1 MTTDRAIASARAL
14 STLAVLG
21 VLGVTACGRSAAKG
35 SGDPAAAFGLTE
47 TQRAR
52 IHVQPV
58 LAASFHP
65 TVDVSG
71 TVAFDGDHST
81 QVLAP
86 ISGPVSR
93 VLVEPGAQVEAGQPL
108 AYVASPD
115 FAAALATYR
124 KTQGAAV
131 NAVRIATRDS
141 ALYAHDAL
149 ARQDLEQAQ
158 TDAASAV
165 ADRDA
170 ALDQLRAIGAD
181 SVTLSAIQENRTVQI
196 PQGVIRA
203 PLPGVVVERLI
214 TPGQL
219 LQAGQTP
226 CFTVARLA
234 TMWVMANVFEQDLP
248 DVALG
253 DPADIQPTAGEKV
266 FHGRVDYVGALVNP
280 DTRATAVRI
289 LTDNPG
295 GGLKRDMYV
304 RITIHSRHAR
314 QGLLL
319 PVSAVLRDAENLP
332 FVFVTQADSS
342 FARRNVR
349 LGTRVGDQF
358 EVTGGVV
365 AGDRVITEGGLFL
378 QFAEN
383 Q

>member
-1 MTTDRAIASARAL
+1 MFTDRLLRPARPAALAAAALIA
-14 STLAVLG
+14 
-21 VLGVTACGRSAAKG
+21 ACGSRA
-35 SGDPAAAFGLTE
+35 PAADSRTAFGLTE

-52 IHVQPV
+52 IHLAPV
-58 LAASFHP
+58 TATSFRP
-65 TVDVSG
+65 SVEVSG

-81 QVLAP
+81 QVLAA

-93 VLVEPGAQVEAGQPL
+93 ILVEPGAQVEAGQPL
-108 AYVASPD
+108 AYVSSPD
-115 FAAALATYR
+115 FSADLAQYR
-124 KTQGAAV
+124 KAQVAAV
-131 NAVRIATRDS
+131 NLTRIAARDS
-141 ALYAHDAL
+141 ALFANDAL

-170 ALDQLRAIGAD
+170 ALDQMRAIGMD
-181 SVTLSAIQENRTVQI
+181 SAGIAAIRENRTASI

-203 PLPGVVVERLI
+203 PLAGEVVERLI

-226 CFTVARLA
+226 CFTVARLS

-253 DPADIQPTAGEKV
+253 DPAEIQPTGGGRT
-266 FHGRVDYVGALVNP
+266 FPGRVDYIGALVDPN
-280 DTRATAVRI
+280 TRATAVRI
-289 LTDNPG
+289 LTENPG
-295 GGLKRDMYV
+295 VGLKRDMYV
-304 RITIHSRHAR
+304 RITIHSRRAR
-314 QGLLL
+314 TGLLV

-332 FVFVTQADSS
+332 FVFVAQPDSS
-342 FARRNVR
+342 FARRTVR
-349 LGTRVGDQF
+349 LGNRVGDQF
-358 EVTGGVV
+358 EVSSGVA
-365 AGDRVITEGGLFL
+365 AGDQVITEGGLFL

>member
-1 MTTDRAIASARAL
+1 MIADRRTVAA
-14 STLAVLG
+14 LAVLG
-21 VLGVTACGRSAAKG
+21 VAVAACSRSPAKG
-35 SGDPAAAFGLTE
+35 SASDPAAAFGLTE

-58 LAASFHP
+58 TATTFRP
-65 TVDVSG
+65 TIDVSG

-93 VLVEPGAQVEAGQPL
+93 VLVEPGAQVEAGQAL

-115 FAAALATYR
+115 FAAALAAYR
-124 KTQGAAV
+124 KAQGAAV
-131 NAVRIATRDS
+131 NAMRIAVRDS
-141 ALYAHDAL
+141 ALFAHDAL
-149 ARQDLEQAQ
+149 ARQELEQAQ
-158 TDAASAV
+158 TDAASAA

-170 ALDQLRAIGAD
+170 TLDQLRAIGAD
-181 SVTLSAIQENRTVQI
+181 SITLTAIQENRSVQV

-226 CFTVARLA
+226 CFTVARLT
-234 TMWVMANVFEQDLP
+234 TMWVMANVFEHDLP
-248 DVALG
+248 DVAVG
-253 DPADIQPTAGEKV
+253 DPAEIHPTAGDV
-266 FHGRVDYVGALVNP
+266 TFHGQVDYIGALVNP

-289 LTDNPG
+289 VTGNPG

-304 RITIHSRHAR
+304 QITIRSRHAR
-314 QGLLL
+314 QGLLV

-332 FVFVTQADSS
+332 FVFVTQPDSS
-342 FARRNVR
+342 FARRNVQ